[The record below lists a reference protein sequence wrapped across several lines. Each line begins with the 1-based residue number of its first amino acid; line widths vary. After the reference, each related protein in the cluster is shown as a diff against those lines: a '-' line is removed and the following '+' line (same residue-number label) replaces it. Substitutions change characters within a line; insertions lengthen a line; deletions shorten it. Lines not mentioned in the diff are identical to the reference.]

1 MPADRQIHM
10 GIKRLRNCV
19 QNNISELIFTLHT
32 PLEHQIKICVG
43 RNCSCELQCL
53 QCQCLESNGRVIVP
67 GSGGVFWTLQ
77 TLQSSEPTMQHS
89 LFNFCWRGSGIP
101 LLQSEKTLFK
111 TLLWKSI
118 RKTFVKMKT
127 SQIHSMKILSFES
140 LFEKI
145 NSEFIEPF

>member
-1 MPADRQIHM
+1 M

-53 QCQCLESNGRVIVP
+53 QCLQCQCLEYNGRVIVP

-77 TLQSSEPTMQHS
+77 TSSELRANHAAQ
-89 LFNFCWRGSGIP
+89 LI
-101 LLQSEKTLFK
+101 
-111 TLLWKSI
+111 
-118 RKTFVKMKT
+118 
-127 SQIHSMKILSFES
+127 
-140 LFEKI
+140 
-145 NSEFIEPF
+145 

>member
-53 QCQCLESNGRVIVP
+53 QCQCLESNGRVIVL
-67 GSGGVFWTLQ
+67 GSGGVFCADLFRA
-77 TLQSSEPTMQHS
+77 QSQPCSTTY
-89 LFNFCWRGSGIP
+89 L
-101 LLQSEKTLFK
+101 
-111 TLLWKSI
+111 
-118 RKTFVKMKT
+118 TFVEEDQET
-127 SQIHSMKILSFES
+127 HSCRAKKHFLKHFYG
-140 LFEKI
+140 KV
-145 NSEFIEPF
+145 SENLLKKL